1 MLHIRHLSLHRG
13 IRLLFSDWSLG
24 VPAGQVVTLMGPS
37 GSGKSTLLQ
46 WMVGALEPAFA
57 ARGEL
62 WLGGRALHALPT
74 EQRRLGLLFQDDVL
88 FPHLSVGQNL
98 AFALPASVR
107 GAAAR
112 REAVAQALASVELAG
127 FEQRD
132 PATLSGGQRAR
143 ASLMRTL
150 LAQPQALL
158 LDEPFAKLDVALRT
172 RFRALVFAHVAE
184 RGIPTLLVTHD
195 PADVPPGGQV
205 VTLGGG
211 AEEETTEPTPHA

>member
-13 IRLLFSDWSLG
+13 TQPLFTDLSLG

-57 ARGEL
+57 AQGEL
-62 WLGGRALHALPT
+62 WLGGRALHTLPT

-205 VTLGGG
+205 VTLGGD